1 MGKTTSELIID
12 TISSQVT
19 DLFGIPGTHGL
30 SLYEELRKRVSKGE
44 LRYYMPRLEYGGA
57 IMADYY
63 ARLKGNVGVFMSVNG
78 PGFTNSLTGLVE
90 AYSEGSP
97 LVLISLNKEF
107 KYRHRKQLHD
117 SGYYDLQFE
126 MARQATKASFRI
138 YSPEDVITVMERAFR
153 IALEDKMGPV
163 YVEVPVDVLEEKSN
177 IEDYEK
183 TNNKKINRT
192 LVYPTKEEIREA
204 LNFLSECSKPILLLG
219 YGASRSNI
227 ISYIE
232 KLGIPVLTTIR
243 GKGSIPENHPLY
255 AGTIFNLRE
264 IPGDCLI
271 AIGTSFN
278 DLETGRW
285 SIRMPR
291 RILHVDPDVNVFN
304 TSFNAEVTIKAS
316 AEAFL
321 EEIVEKVNL
330 PKWAYKVD
338 EKTNIGNSNEITHDY
353 LAKVLD
359 ETLSEDRVIIADAGT
374 NQVMAMDIKVY
385 RPNSYFNSLIF
396 NAMGSAI
403 PAGIGAKIASPERQI
418 VSIIGDLGFQGCLN
432 ELITAVEYKINFL
445 MVLVEDGVQHFLRL
459 NQKMRYGNT
468 FATDVFQIDYT
479 KVMEGI
485 GVNVIEVKS
494 KEDLRK
500 SVEEA
505 VGLSLKNPTVL
516 RVHVSP
522 NSIPSRLLMK
532 R

>member
-1 MGKTTSELIID
+1 MGKTTSELLID

-19 DLFGIPGTHGL
+19 DVFGIPGTHGL
-30 SLYEELRKRVSKGE
+30 SLYEELRKRVSRGE
-44 LRYYMPRLEYGGA
+44 ITYYMPRLEYGGA

-63 ARLKGNVGVFMSVNG
+63 ARLKGNVGVFLSVNG

-97 LVLISLNKEF
+97 LILISLNKEF

-117 SGYYDLQFE
+117 SGYYDLQLE
-126 MARQATKASFRI
+126 IARQATKAAFRI
-138 YSPEDVITVMERAFR
+138 YSPEDIPIVMQRAFR

-163 YVEVPVDVLEEKSN
+163 YIEVPVDLLEEKSN
-177 IEDYEK
+177 IEEFK
-183 TNNKKINRT
+183 TNKKINRT
-192 LVYPTKEEIREA
+192 LVYPTKEEIKEA
-204 LNFLSECSKPILLLG
+204 VNFLSECSKPILLLG

-227 ISYIE
+227 VNYIE
-232 KLGIPVLTTIR
+232 RLGIPVLTTIR

-255 AGTIFNLRE
+255 AGTIFNLTE

-278 DLETGRW
+278 DLETNKW
-285 SIRMPR
+285 SIKMPK

-304 TSFNAEVTIKAS
+304 TSFSAEVTVKAS

-321 EEIVEKVNL
+321 EEIVERVNL
-330 PKWAYKVD
+330 PKWSYKVD
-338 EKTNIGNSNEITHDY
+338 TKKHIENNSEITHDY

-385 RPNSYFNSLIF
+385 KPNSYFNSLIF

-432 ELITAVEYKINFL
+432 ELITAVQYKVNFL
-445 MVLVEDGVQHFLRL
+445 TVLVEDGVQHFLRL

-485 GVNVIEVKS
+485 GVNIIEVKD
-494 KEDLRK
+494 KEDLK
-500 SVEEA
+500 KNVEEA
-505 VGLSLKNPTVL
+505 VGLSIKSPTVL

-522 NSIPSRLLMK
+522 NSIPSRLLM
-532 R
+532 RR